1 MFYIGGAAMPLIVL
15 GLIFVVGIG
24 IYYYVNSKPAAE
36 RRKQEV
42 QKTKEDGNV
51 IFLPTDIEQAKKDFK
66 KK

>member
-1 MFYIGGAAMPLIVL
+1 MPLIVL
-15 GLIFVVGIG
+15 GLIFAAAVGV
-24 IYYYVNSKPAAE
+24 YYYVNSRPGAD

-42 QKTKEDGNV
+42 QKQKTKEDGNV